1 MYVRSVGVKRLSGNR
16 PQERWENIPA
26 EERLQEEPP
35 PRHSRSLARRG
46 RGGGSGAVGGEP
58 AEKLTDRN
66 EIATT
71 TSRIT
76 GNARENRG
84 HKAQGLS
91 RINVGGGGGRLQ
103 ADRA

>member
-35 PRHSRSLARRG
+35 PRHSRSL
-46 RGGGSGAVGGEP
+46 GAVGGGAAASDEP